1 MIRRVWPLAA
11 LLAIGACSGPAIISS
26 GGNNG
31 GGGGDTSSIP
41 PELAKNL
48 KSVSFD
54 GETMKVNIEGG
65 DGHPAEVTYE
75 RDTRLDVP
83 GYSAY
88 RTQETPLD
96 RLYVALGAISTDG
109 SVQAVTVGDGGVSN
123 VYYAGG
129 SYDRAGGFDAPK
141 TNSADG
147 TVHYAGSYAAVTNVN
162 APRDGGPDDVALP
175 VSGSVSGSVIPAQ
188 PSRVTGDIFL
198 DTNFTDNTVRGSI
211 SNRELVDT
219 HTALVDVILV
229 PTSIDPTD
237 DPDTRAG
244 TFSGAA
250 EYADQTVIGT
260 YGGIFGGEGANSVAG
275 VVHLT
280 EFNPNWE
287 NEQEH
292 GVFVLTQCGPSNTL
306 PICDNVAP

>member
-1 MIRRVWPLAA
+1 MIRWVLPLAA
-11 LLAIGACSGPAIISS
+11 SLTVAACSGPAIIGSR
-26 GGNNG
+26 GDG

-41 PELAKNL
+41 SELSNNL
-48 KSVSFD
+48 KSVTFD
-54 GETMKVNIEGG
+54 GDTMKVDIEGG
-65 DGHPAEVTYE
+65 DGNPAEVTYE
-75 RDTRLDVP
+75 RDTRLDLP
-83 GYSAY
+83 GYTAY
-88 RTQETPLD
+88 RTQETALD
-96 RLYVALGAISTDG
+96 RLYVALGAISADG

-129 SYDRAGGFDAPK
+129 SYDRAGGFDAPP
-141 TNSADG
+141 TDDGRG

-175 VSGSVSGSVIPAQ
+175 VSESADDSVVPWQ
-188 PSRVTGDIFL
+188 PSRVTGDIFI

-229 PTSIDPTD
+229 PTTIDPTD
-237 DPDTRAG
+237 DTDTRAG
-244 TFSGAA
+244 TFSGDAQ
-250 EYADQTVIGT
+250 YADLRVIGT

-280 EFNPNWE
+280 EFNPDWE

-292 GVFVLTQCGPSNTL
+292 GVFVLTQCRPGNTSA
-306 PICDNVAP
+306 PCADVAD